1 MLLTDS
7 QLTNTEKS
15 IIVTDS
21 RDIIKAVNPS
31 FCKRFNINEADWLD
45 KPIKLMMKTPPRKVK
60 DNTIIYCH
68 FFQQATLVNI
78 LNKEGYKYY
87 KIIISENEISYHEL
101 ISFVNSIDL
110 KKYKRTSVNHSR
122 YQFSDIIGESPAMR
136 RIKELAAKIATNNS
150 TILLSGESGTGKE
163 LFAQAIHSLSS
174 RKNQPFVAV
183 NCIAIPDELF
193 ESELFGY
200 EAGAF
205 SGAKK
210 DGKPGKIELAQHG
223 TLFLDE
229 ISELSFQSQ
238 GKLLRVLQEKEVERL
253 GGTMRKQVD
262 IRVIAATN
270 KDLKKLVD
278 KGKFREDLFY
288 RLYVF
293 DLQIPPLR
301 SRKEDI
307 LLLVHHFIEDY
318 NKRFDK
324 DVVYI
329 DSALEEWLLSYD
341 WPGNVRELKAS
352 IERGMNIVDGDTLS
366 LEHLYLHPPA
376 TNELQ
381 PQTPTVE
388 MRFSS
393 LAEAVEH
400 AEKQAIKQALED
412 ADGDRSLAA
421 QKLQIHLASLYRK
434 IAKYNLK

>member
-1 MLLTDS
+1 MTVTDR
-7 QLTNTEKS
+7 QLTNEEKS
-15 IIVTDS
+15 IIVTDQS
-21 RDIIKAVNPS
+21 DIITAVNLA
-31 FCKRFNINEADWLD
+31 FCQQFNIIESEWIG
-45 KPIKLMMKTPPRKVK
+45 KSIKTMMQTPPRKIR
-60 DNTIIYCH
+60 DNRIVYCQ
-68 FFQQATLVNI
+68 FFEQATLTKI
-78 LNKEGYKYY
+78 FRKYDQIYY
-87 KIIISENEISYHEL
+87 KIVILENEISNNEL
-101 ISFVNSIDL
+101 ISFVNSIDV
-110 KKYKRTSVNHSR
+110 KKYKRTSINHSR
-122 YQFSDIIGESPAMR
+122 YQFSDIIGESPTIR
-136 RIKELAAKIATNNS
+136 RVKELAAKIATNNS
-150 TILLSGESGTGKE
+150 TVLLSGESGTGKE

-210 DGKPGKIELAQHG
+210 GGKPGKIELAQHG

-253 GGTMRKQVD
+253 GGTTRRRVD

-270 KDLKKLVD
+270 KDLKKLVEE
-278 KGKFREDLFY
+278 GKFREDLFY

-307 LLLVHHFIEDY
+307 LILVNHFVVDY
-318 NKRFDK
+318 NHKFDK

-329 DSALEEWLLSYD
+329 DSALEEWLLSHN

-366 LEHLYLHPPA
+366 LEHLYLHPPETA
-376 TNELQ
+376 KTEANKQMQEL
-381 PQTPTVE
+381 
-388 MRFSS
+388 RFTT
-393 LAEAVEH
+393 LAEAVEF
-400 AEKQAIKQALED
+400 AEKLAIQQALED
-412 ADGDRSLAA
+412 AKGDRSIAA
-421 QKLQIHLASLYRK
+421 QRLEIHVASLYRK
-434 IAKYNLK
+434 MAKYNLK